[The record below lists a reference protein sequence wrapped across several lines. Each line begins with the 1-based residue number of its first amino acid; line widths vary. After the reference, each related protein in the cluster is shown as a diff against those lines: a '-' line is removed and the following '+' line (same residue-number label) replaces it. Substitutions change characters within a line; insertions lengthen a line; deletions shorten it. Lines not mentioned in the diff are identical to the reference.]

1 METLKNVDDGDLV
14 DTDRETNN
22 EESEE
27 IYRIEE
33 RRKMIQ
39 NQTNQKLVKEI
50 RENIQNDL
58 K

>member
-1 METLKNVDDGDLV
+1 MKDIREKIKNYLKGWKPPKKGDDDDIVDT

-33 RRKMIQ
+33 RKKKI
-39 NQTNQKLVKEI
+39 
-50 RENIQNDL
+50 
-58 K
+58 